1 MVAAA
6 EFAVQAL
13 HGWADTVDE
22 AWLQAGA
29 PPRDPVIIVA
39 GTNSPGF
46 YYDVLA
52 NRLRADGYDVHIY
65 QLKGLGNGDI
75 ADTAKDFAA
84 FVDQVRAETGA
95 AEVDLVGHSQG
106 GLVARQYV
114 KFEGGA
120 DHVDSLIGLGTPNHG
135 TEVAN
140 AVSWL
145 PFPSIAQMAEGSE
158 FLNRLNE
165 GDDTIGDVRYTSFY
179 PSHDELVVPA
189 ASAALDDGAINI
201 RIQDQQPLD
210 LVDHLALPFDPI
222 VENGVEDALRG
233 EPIDMNH

>member
-1 MVAAA
+1 MESAAQAVRGWVAMVNRVWTA
-6 EFAVQAL
+6 Q
-13 HGWADTVDE
+13 
-22 AWLQAGA
+22 Q
-29 PPRDPVIIVA
+29 PKDPVIIVA

-84 FVDQVRAETGA
+84 FADQVRAETGA
-95 AEVDLVGHSQG
+95 AKVDLIGHSQG

-120 DHVDSLIGLGTPNHG
+120 EHVDSLIGLGTPNHG
-135 TEVAN
+135 TVVAN
-140 AVSWL
+140 VASPL
-145 PFPSIAQMAEGSE
+145 PFPSIAQMAEGSD

-165 GDDTIGDVRYTSFY
+165 GDDTIGDVRYTNFY
-179 PSHDELVVPA
+179 TSHDELVRPV
-189 ASAALDDGAINI
+189 ASAALDDGATNI
-201 RIQDQQPLD
+201 RIQDQRPLD
-210 LVDHLALPFDPI
+210 PVEHLTLPFDPA
-222 VENGVEDALRG
+222 VENGIEDALRG
-233 EPIDMNH
+233 DPIDMNH